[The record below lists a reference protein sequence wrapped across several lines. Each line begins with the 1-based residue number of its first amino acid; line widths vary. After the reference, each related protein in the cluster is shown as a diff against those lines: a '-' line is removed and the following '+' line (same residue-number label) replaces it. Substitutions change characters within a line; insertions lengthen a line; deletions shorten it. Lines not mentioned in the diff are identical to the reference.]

1 MLIVTVQENSV
12 KHAKLP
18 FSLYSIRIPK
28 KMRNDLEDFANRNEM
43 QVSDAVRLAVTEM
56 LNRENKKEQ
65 KRQQNDLPNSAAEP
79 FE

>member
-1 MLIVTVQENSV
+1 
-12 KHAKLP
+12 
-18 FSLYSIRIPK
+18 
-28 KMRNDLEDFANRNEM
+28 MRNDLEDFANRNEM

>member
-1 MLIVTVQENSV
+1 M
-12 KHAKLP
+12 KHHAKLP

>member
-1 MLIVTVQENSV
+1 M

>member
-1 MLIVTVQENSV
+1 M
-12 KHAKLP
+12 KHVNP
-18 FSLYSIRIPK
+18 TFSLYSIRIPK

-65 KRQQNDLPNSAAEP
+65 KRQQNDSPNSAAEA

>member
-1 MLIVTVQENSV
+1 MLIVTEQENSV

-56 LNRENKKEQ
+56 LNRENKRRTEKTTERFAQ
-65 KRQQNDLPNSAAEP
+65 
-79 FE
+79 FCGGTV